1 MSDFP
6 IQLVFPVVGIVA
18 VGAYYLNRRSA
29 VARYDQQYSNYKAGA
44 LAQRLGLTLRAG
56 DPNFNVFIRQANVD
70 VQRGPKDNLPIHIEV
85 RAEGAPLGVPL
96 EFVYLFRVEQDTGF
110 TTVTWRTWFDCRL
123 TARARQAFPPFEVVS
138 RNAPLGA
145 IAQTLALPPI
155 PTGNPPVDAT
165 YLVTTQEPGMA
176 QVLGE
181 LLPAFV
187 TFQNAGVHLVG
198 DGSTISF
205 IMHQDKSPL
214 LANALYYAEQLT
226 SEVSQVARRIGG

>member
-6 IQLVFPVVGIVA
+6 IQLVFPVVGIVV

-70 VQRGPKDNLPIHIEV
+70 VQRGPKDNRPIHIEV
-85 RAEGAPLGVPL
+85 RAEGAPQGVPL

-123 TARARQAFPPFEVVS
+123 TARSRQPFPPFEVIS

-155 PTGNPPVDAT
+155 PTGNPAVDAT

-181 LLPAFV
+181 LLPAFA

-214 LANALYYAEQLT
+214 LANVLYYAEQLA